1 MLAQWHGNAS
11 EDPHSSWNRLTL
23 RFRDKGL
30 EDGFAKGRLPRLR
43 GSLFACSLVT
53 SGVFFVSL
61 VMQKPW
67 DTDQYRSPQERQI
80 MERSNVMFGVA
91 AGGSLLTAAASSLLL
106 RLGRRSA
113 LALEVLAVILVCL
126 GMLFLPMALPF
137 YTGRLLGHD
146 SKLYL
151 ENRHITD
158 SGLLLSIDAF
168 VTASH
173 MSLGV
178 RFFCMLPI
186 QVGALLCYIVPSY
199 LLGSPEGEN
208 MIPYGVTLLS
218 LITMAAIGKYNLE
231 YQERKQFL
239 SLIGEKALRCQSEFE
254 LSKIQAGS
262 VQFAG
267 SVGTSDAGS
276 DSVPSTTQSARRFI
290 PHDKTDI
297 TPAFLRDLAS
307 IGEKEQWLISR
318 EELSFEPGRLLGEG
332 GYGKVFLGRYQ
343 GISVAIKVPT
353 TRGRTFSNKLH
364 VAELCNELRIL
375 RKLRHP
381 NIVFMYGACLDEQG
395 CNVALI
401 LELVKG
407 CSLEKF
413 VLRGQLRSEKGNPA
427 RDAAGPPSE
436 VDRLQVLVDV
446 TCALRYLHSRT
457 PHVAH
462 GDLKDRNVFVE
473 PRVDDRVVPTAK
485 LLDFGLARLRT
496 RHAPPMGGTL
506 IWTAPEVVGRQASAK
521 STSADVYSFGRL
533 AYFVVTGLYPFHGR
547 NKAEISRML
556 ERSHLPPMEWPPDGI
571 TSSTHR
577 AILEKCCSLEPRQ
590 RPSMSRVH
598 RDVGAWHEELL
609 GHRSLCIDGE
619 PFDTTLVFG
628 GTKQNQQL
636 GLHRPLSPG
645 GGPTETDGQGGG
657 PRARSPL
664 TVQPVS
670 SAMSF
675 SAAKYN
681 LTPDATVMAMVL
693 EVLVSCNVQVP
704 EGSCC
709 PFHGCV
715 EGLRKVCVDLRRRKC
730 VQDWQSEDKVCGQC
744 SNCGVLFPRGPASST
759 SLQHPSAV
767 RQCTFCNSVP
777 NDLSCSSY
785 LSCSTG
791 GALSI

>member
-1 MLAQWHGNAS
+1 MVR
-11 EDPHSSWNRLTL
+11 DL
-23 RFRDKGL
+23 RMCGEACRDVQKVQST
-30 EDGFAKGRLPRLR
+30 R
-43 GSLFACSLVT
+43 GALQVSRDL
-53 SGVFFVSL
+53 GVL
-61 VMQKPW
+61 GTWP
-67 DTDQYRSPQERQI
+67 RSPQERQI

-231 YQERKQFL
+231 YQ
-239 SLIGEKALRCQSEFE
+239 
-254 LSKIQAGS
+254 
-262 VQFAG
+262 
-267 SVGTSDAGS
+267 
-276 DSVPSTTQSARRFI
+276 
-290 PHDKTDI
+290 
-297 TPAFLRDLAS
+297 
-307 IGEKEQWLISR
+307 
-318 EELSFEPGRLLGEG
+318 
-332 GYGKVFLGRYQ
+332 

-401 LELVKG
+401 LELVEG
-407 CSLEKF
+407 CSLDKF
-413 VLRGQLRSEKGNPA
+413 VLWGQLHPEKGDPA
-427 RDAAGPPSE
+427 RDVAGPPSE

-462 GDLKDRNVFVE
+462 GDLNDRNVFVE
-473 PRVDDRVVPTAK
+473 PRVGDRVVPRAK

-506 IWTAPEVVGRQASAK
+506 RWTAPEVFGRQSSAK

-547 NKAEISRML
+547 SKAEISRML
-556 ERSHLPPMEWPPDGI
+556 ERSHLPPMEWPPSGP
-571 TSSTHR
+571 TSSTHC
-577 AILEKCCSLEPRQ
+577 AILEKCCSAEPRQ

-598 RDVGAWHEELL
+598 RDVGAWHAELL
-609 GHRSLCIDGE
+609 GHPSPCVEAE
-619 PFDTTLVFG
+619 PLNTTLLFG
-628 GTKQNQQL
+628 GTRQNRQL
-636 GLHRPLSPG
+636 GLRRPRSP
-645 GGPTETDGQGGG
+645 ELRDQGGVATG
-657 PRARSPL
+657 SSNA
-664 TVQPVS
+664 QPVS
-670 SAMSF
+670 SARISSA
-675 SAAKYN
+675 SAAKYR
-681 LTPDATVMAMVL
+681 LTPDRTVVAMVL
-693 EVLVSCNVQVP
+693 EVLLSCNVEIP

-715 EGLRKVCVDLRRRKC
+715 DRLLKVCADIGRRKC
-730 VQDWQSEDKVCGQC
+730 VQDWQGGGRVCGQC
-744 SNCGVLFPRGPASST
+744 SSCGILFPEDPASST
-759 SLQHPSAV
+759 SLQQPSAV
-767 RQCTFCNSVP
+767 RQCTFCNSVQ
-777 NDLSCSSY
+777 NKLTCSSH
-785 LSCSTG
+785 LSCSTC
-791 GALSI
+791 GALSIEESFFVHAEWLKAPPERSPTDPRPPCLPHSTPRMLLPLKATP